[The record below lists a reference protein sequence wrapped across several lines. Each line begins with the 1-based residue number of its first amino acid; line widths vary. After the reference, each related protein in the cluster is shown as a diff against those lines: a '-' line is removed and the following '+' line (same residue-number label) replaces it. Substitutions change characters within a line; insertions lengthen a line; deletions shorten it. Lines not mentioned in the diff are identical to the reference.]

1 MSRPLAIFIAAL
13 IVFAGGLVAAGA
25 TSAER
30 YIQLRGYVN
39 ATQTSELPFWIPRL
53 GVNAELTQYEPQA
66 LAQQLDLM
74 RAAGITWVRQFFRW
88 PEVQSTPYSFDWSR
102 YDVIVEAFA
111 SDPQLKLVAVLVDS
125 PAWARTRRPTS
136 GVSAPPDDPSA
147 FAAFAGFFA
156 ARYGDIIDYYQ
167 IWDEPN
173 LRAAWGDVEPRP
185 AAYAALLADAYAAI
199 HSNDAQAIV
208 IAAALAPTLERGPD
222 NISDLLYLDALYR
235 LGLRDFS
242 DAVAAKPY
250 GFDGSPEDRTV
261 SPEHLNFSRFVALRE
276 IMLQHGDAHSA
287 LWASHW
293 GWNSLP
299 EIWDGPPSI
308 WGAVTPEQQIA
319 YTLAALSRAE
329 REWPWMGG
337 MILQHWQPA
346 VDLNDPQWGF
356 ALRNPDGE
364 PTGLYDALSVRSR
377 ITAAP
382 DGLHFP
388 MTPFAQY
395 SGVWT
400 FAPLGADIGWV
411 QDSRAVFEFNGSEI
425 ALLLRR
431 DDYSAFLY
439 IEIDGAPANALPRD
453 GAGNTFINLSSSDL
467 QPAIELIP
475 VARGLPLSEH
485 RLSITADRGWDRWAL
500 AGYAVSSGDLR
511 APYDQQLTLAGISIF
526 LSGIAAIVAGLGVDW
541 SPMRRWTRRL
551 WLSLNDS
558 AQILVSM
565 VTSLALLIGMLLTW
579 GEPVPTLFRREPV
592 QLGLALLTG
601 GLLYIAPSF
610 LVVIAACALLFV
622 IFYQRVE
629 LGLVLTL
636 FFAPFFLFPVE
647 LFTFAFP
654 IAELILLLT
663 IAAAGLRALR
673 QWGLARQAANS
684 VFSFDAWKL
693 LRERFNMLDWVV
705 VTYLILGGAAI
716 FWSEHTRIAITEL
729 RVIFLQPALFYAL
742 VRMTM
747 RSPLS
752 LLRLLDAFL
761 AAAVLVCLIGLIQ
774 FARGEAI
781 ITAEEGVRRLAS
793 VYGSPNN
800 VGLLLGRAIPFLF
813 AFTLLPVDRMRR
825 GAASSALVLAL
836 LTAVLTQS
844 AGALFFGIPA
854 GMAIVLLLI
863 FRRRAWIPLTLLGG
877 AGVLGAALARTSARF
892 ANLFDLS
899 TGTGFFRLRL
909 WESAL
914 MMIRDRPLTGVG
926 LDQFL
931 YAYRGRYMLPDA
943 WQEPNLSHPHNIL
956 LDVWTRLGLLGV
968 IWLIGMQAIFWRAGL
983 TAYHRLRV
991 GSPLSLAMVVGVL
1004 GSMTG
1009 LLAHGFIDNSI
1020 FVQDLSLIFMMLIAI
1035 IAYFSEAP
1043 AIDLKNKSMV

>member
-1 MSRPLAIFIAAL
+1 MSRSLAIFIVAL

-30 YIQLRGYVN
+30 DYQLRGYVN
-39 ATQTSELPFWIPRL
+39 ATQTDELPFWIPRL
-53 GVNAELTQYEPQA
+53 GVNAELTQYEPEA
-66 LAQQLDLM
+66 LAQQLELM

-88 PEVQSTPYSFDWSR
+88 PEVQTTPYSFDWSR

-111 SDPQLKLVAVLVDS
+111 GDPQLKLVAVLVDS
-125 PAWARTRRPTS
+125 PAWARSRRPAS
-136 GVSAPPDDPSA
+136 GASAPPDDPSA

-173 LRAAWGDVEPRP
+173 LRAAWGDLEPRP
-185 AAYAALLADAYAAI
+185 AAYAALLTDAYAAI
-199 HSNDAQAIV
+199 HSNDAQAVV
-208 IAAALAPTLERGPD
+208 IAAALAPTVERGPD
-222 NISDLLYLDALYR
+222 NLSDLLYLDALYR

-250 GFDGSPEDRTV
+250 GFDAPPDDRTV
-261 SPEHLNFSRFVALRE
+261 SPELLNFSRFVALRE
-276 IMLQHGDAHSA
+276 IMLEHDDAHSA
-287 LWASHW
+287 LWASQW

-299 EIWDGPPSI
+299 ETWDGPPSI
-308 WGAVTPEQQIA
+308 WGAVTPEQQVA
-319 YTLAALSRAE
+319 YTLAALNRAE

-346 VDLNDPQWGF
+346 VDLDDPQWGF
-356 ALRNPDGE
+356 ALRNLDGE
-364 PTGLYDALSVRSR
+364 PTGLYDALSAQSP
-377 ITAAP
+377 ITTAP

-400 FAPLGADIGWV
+400 FGTLGADIGWV
-411 QDSRAVFEFNGSEI
+411 QDSRAVFEFTGSEI
-425 ALLLRR
+425 ALLVRK

-439 IEIDGAPANALPRD
+439 IEIDDAPANALPQD

-467 QPAIELIP
+467 RPAVELIP
-475 VARGLPLSEH
+475 IARGLPLSEH

-511 APYDQQLTLAGISIF
+511 APYDQQLALAGISIF
-526 LSGIAAIVAGLGVDW
+526 LSGIAAVVAGLAVDW
-541 SPMRRWTRRL
+541 SPMRRWTHRL
-551 WLSLNDS
+551 WRSLNDG
-558 AQILVSM
+558 AQILVSI

-579 GEPVPTLFRREPV
+579 GEPVPALFRREPV

-601 GLLYIAPSF
+601 GLVYIAPGF
-610 LVVIAACALLFV
+610 FVVLAACAVLFF

-629 LGLVLTL
+629 LGLMLTL

-654 IAELILLLT
+654 VAELILLLT
-663 IAAAGLRALR
+663 TTAAGLRALC
-673 QWGLARQAANS
+673 QWGLARQSANS
-684 VFSFDAWKL
+684 AFSFKTWEQ
-693 LRERFNMLDWVV
+693 LREHFSLLDWIVI
-705 VTYLILGGAAI
+705 TYLILGGVAL

-729 RVIFLQPALFYAL
+729 RVIFFEPAIFYLL

-747 RSPLS
+747 RNSPS
-752 LLRLLDAFL
+752 LLRLVDALL
-761 AAAVLVCLIGLIQ
+761 AAAVLVCLIGLFQ

-781 ITAEEGVRRLAS
+781 ITAEEGVQRLAS

-800 VGLLLGRAIPFLF
+800 VGLLLGRAIPFLV

-825 GAASSALVLAL
+825 AAASSALALTL
-836 LTAVLTQS
+836 LTAGLTQS
-844 AGALFFGIPA
+844 AGALFVGIPA
-854 GMAIVLLLI
+854 GIAVVLLLT
-863 FRRRAWIPLTLLGG
+863 FRRRALIPLTLLGSIG
-877 AGVLGAALARTSARF
+877 LFGAALARTSARF

-914 MMIRDRPLTGVG
+914 MMIRDRPITGVG

-931 YAYRGRYMLPDA
+931 YAYRGHYMLPDA
-943 WQEPNLSHPHNIL
+943 WQEPSLSHPHNIL

-968 IWLIGMQAIFWRAGL
+968 IWLIGMQAIFWHAGL
-983 TAYHRLRV
+983 AAYHRLRA
-991 GSPLSLAMVVGVL
+991 GPPLSFAMVVGAL
-1004 GSMTG
+1004 GSMAG
-1009 LLAHGFIDNSI
+1009 LLAHGLIDNSI
-1020 FVQDLSLIFMMLIAI
+1020 FVHDLSLIFMMLVAI
-1035 IAYFSEAP
+1035 IAYFSKVP